1 MASAL
6 DNQQHDALSA
16 LFASYARSDA
26 PGVVVGIAR
35 HGKAL
40 YRRAFGMASLEHARA
55 LTTATRLRIGSISKQ
70 FTCLAALLLGED
82 GRLDIDAP
90 IGLYL
95 PELPPAAGAPTLRQL
110 MSHRGGQR
118 CSLDL
123 AMLTQGLTVSPRGI
137 SLAAQLR
144 QREANF
150 PPGER
155 MMYSNGGYHLLSI
168 AIERASCMPF
178 DAFLQ
183 TRIFAPMRMVDTAS
197 IPNDMTIV
205 PGVATLHMSDGQGGF
220 QRGIFPS
227 MEILGEGAII
237 STLDD
242 MLRWTAHV
250 RGDKLVGNADTWA
263 QMLAM
268 PVFSS
273 GQRSQY
279 ALGLKQ
285 NIYRG
290 IELTHH
296 SGGVAGGTAQMM
308 FSQVHGLDIV
318 LLSNGAVD
326 APGELAR
333 RVVDIMLADQLSGNG
348 PPLPARAVAHAA
360 RLGSYRSTRSDAIYT
375 LGDHN
380 GALVLTGFL
389 CPALPLPLYAA
400 ENAEHDVEIE
410 ASSDGAIAVRWGSP
424 DTPGDL
430 SKISIVHCGHAEL
443 FERLGEAPTL
453 NSHVIAALRGSFESH
468 DANARATID
477 MEREELV
484 LRMHGAAGGCDYRL
498 IPLADKVFGLF
509 PSDPLGL
516 MTGLVTLTQ
525 NVANA
530 EINGFRIDTRRTR
543 RVAFTRVDTNTWNVS
558 NPLI

>member
-1 MASAL
+1 MTPVLSSE
-6 DNQQHDALSA
+6 QHGALSA
-16 LFASYARSDA
+16 LFAPYARSDA
-26 PGVVVGIAR
+26 PGVVVGLAQ
-35 HGKAL
+35 HGVPL

-55 LTTATRLRIGSISKQ
+55 LTITTRLRIGSMSKH
-70 FTCLAALLLGED
+70 FTCLAALLLCED
-82 GRLDIDAP
+82 GRLDADAA
-90 IGLYL
+90 IGRYL

-110 MSHRGGQR
+110 MSHLGGQR

-123 AMLTQGLTVSPRGI
+123 AILTQGLAVSPRGA

-155 MMYSNGGYHLLSI
+155 MMYSNGGYHLLSL
-168 AIERASCMPF
+168 AIERVSGMPF
-178 DAFLQ
+178 DTFLQ
-183 TRIFAPMRMVDTAS
+183 TRIFTPMRMVDTAS
-197 IPNDMTIV
+197 VPNDMTIA
-205 PGVATLHMSDGQGGF
+205 PGVATMHLSDGQGGF
-220 QRGIFPS
+220 LRGIFPS

-237 STLDD
+237 STVDD

-296 SGGVAGGTAQMM
+296 SGGVVGGTSQMM
-308 FSQVHGLDIV
+308 FSTAHGLDIV

-326 APGELAR
+326 APRDLAH
-333 RVVDIMLADQLSGNG
+333 RVIDIMLAGELSGDG
-348 PPLPARAVAHAA
+348 PPIPASAAVHAA

-375 LGDHN
+375 LGDRN

-389 CPALPLPLYAA
+389 CPSLPLPLYEA
-400 ENAEHDVEIE
+400 ENGEYDVAIE
-410 ASSDGAIAVRWGSP
+410 ASSDGAIAIRWSSP
-424 DTPGDL
+424 EASHDL
-430 SKISIVHCGHAEL
+430 SKISIAHCGHAEL
-443 FERLGEAPTL
+443 FERLGEPPALT
-453 NSHVIAALRGSFESH
+453 SRAIAALRGSFESH
-468 DANARATID
+468 DAHARAVID
-477 MEREELV
+477 FDQEQLV
-484 LRMHGAAGGCDYRL
+484 LRMQGAAGGCEYRL
-498 IPLADKVFGLF
+498 IPLANKVFGLF
-509 PSDPLGL
+509 PSDPLGI

-525 NVANA
+525 DAANA

-543 RVAFTRVDTNTWNVS
+543 RIAFTRINVDA
-558 NPLI
+558 